1 MNKEKQ
7 HIQQLIDRYMAAETT
22 QAEEAL
28 LADYFCTHHDVPAEW
43 RTFSILFRGLRQG
56 KAQEAPRRK
65 PTLLRWSAAAVVVV
79 AMGAG
84 LLFLPSDHSDVA
96 PTQPVAVAVHQAR
109 QTVAPQSVAPQPER
123 QGLPFASVEF
133 ENRIDS
139 LMAALQER
147 KDTALCDTTFYSNDR
162 EGHVWW
168 DGING
173 RCPTHAT
180 VVRTSYSKKD
190 HAALRQQ
197 LLDACQG
204 NAHPI
209 TTDDE
214 ECQFLLLSWRDM
226 ALRLHGLLVYYY
238 PDGQLVVVRADG
250 LNAYQICISHYSA
263 DWFKA
268 KRK

>member
-96 PTQPVAVAVHQAR
+96 PTQPVAVAVQPAR
-109 QTVAPQSVAPQPER
+109 QLVAPQSVAPQPER
-123 QGLPFASVEF
+123 QAQPVRHEAETGALMAQAARSHPSKRRARKAPAPVEPSMPKEQPVHAAPADLQENVNIDQELQTMEDNLVAMIDEF
-133 ENRIDS
+133 EN
-139 LMAALQER
+139 M
-147 KDTALCDTTFYSNDR
+147 
-162 EGHVWW
+162 
-168 DGING
+168 
-173 RCPTHAT
+173 
-180 VVRTSYSKKD
+180 
-190 HAALRQQ
+190 
-197 LLDACQG
+197 
-204 NAHPI
+204 
-209 TTDDE
+209 
-214 ECQFLLLSWRDM
+214 
-226 ALRLHGLLVYYY
+226 
-238 PDGQLVVVRADG
+238 
-250 LNAYQICISHYSA
+250 
-263 DWFKA
+263 
-268 KRK
+268 

>member
-96 PTQPVAVAVHQAR
+96 PTQPVAEAVQPA
-109 QTVAPQSVAPQPER
+109 QQLVAPQSVAPQPER
-123 QGLPFASVEF
+123 QAQPVRHEVEPDVQMAQAARPHPSKRRARKAPAPVEPSMPKEQHVHAAPADLQENINIDQELQTMEDNMVAMIDEF
-133 ENRIDS
+133 EN
-139 LMAALQER
+139 M
-147 KDTALCDTTFYSNDR
+147 
-162 EGHVWW
+162 
-168 DGING
+168 
-173 RCPTHAT
+173 
-180 VVRTSYSKKD
+180 
-190 HAALRQQ
+190 
-197 LLDACQG
+197 
-204 NAHPI
+204 
-209 TTDDE
+209 
-214 ECQFLLLSWRDM
+214 
-226 ALRLHGLLVYYY
+226 
-238 PDGQLVVVRADG
+238 
-250 LNAYQICISHYSA
+250 
-263 DWFKA
+263 
-268 KRK
+268 

>member
-96 PTQPVAVAVHQAR
+96 STKPVAVAVQPAR
-109 QTVAPQSVAPQPER
+109 QLVAPQSVAPQPER
-123 QGLPFASVEF
+123 QAQPERHEAETGAQMAQAARPNPSKRRARKAPAPVEPSMPKEQRVHAAPADLQENINIDQELQTMEDNMVAMIDEF
-133 ENRIDS
+133 EN
-139 LMAALQER
+139 M
-147 KDTALCDTTFYSNDR
+147 
-162 EGHVWW
+162 
-168 DGING
+168 
-173 RCPTHAT
+173 
-180 VVRTSYSKKD
+180 
-190 HAALRQQ
+190 
-197 LLDACQG
+197 
-204 NAHPI
+204 
-209 TTDDE
+209 
-214 ECQFLLLSWRDM
+214 
-226 ALRLHGLLVYYY
+226 
-238 PDGQLVVVRADG
+238 
-250 LNAYQICISHYSA
+250 
-263 DWFKA
+263 
-268 KRK
+268 

>member
-96 PTQPVAVAVHQAR
+96 PTKPVAVAVQPAR
-109 QTVAPQSVAPQPER
+109 QLVAPQSVAPQPER
-123 QGLPFASVEF
+123 QAQPVRHEAETGAQMAQAARSHPSKRRTRKAPAPVEPSMPKEQRVHAAPADLQENVNIDQELQTMEDNMVAMIDEF
-133 ENRIDS
+133 EN
-139 LMAALQER
+139 M
-147 KDTALCDTTFYSNDR
+147 
-162 EGHVWW
+162 
-168 DGING
+168 
-173 RCPTHAT
+173 
-180 VVRTSYSKKD
+180 
-190 HAALRQQ
+190 
-197 LLDACQG
+197 
-204 NAHPI
+204 
-209 TTDDE
+209 
-214 ECQFLLLSWRDM
+214 
-226 ALRLHGLLVYYY
+226 
-238 PDGQLVVVRADG
+238 
-250 LNAYQICISHYSA
+250 
-263 DWFKA
+263 
-268 KRK
+268 

>member
-96 PTQPVAVAVHQAR
+96 PTQPVAEAVQPA
-109 QTVAPQSVAPQPER
+109 QQLVAPQSVAPQPVRYEAETGAQMAQAAR
-123 QGLPFASVEF
+123 PHPSKRRARKAPAPVEPSMPKEQPVHAAPADLQENVNIDQELQTMEDNMVAMIDEF
-133 ENRIDS
+133 EN
-139 LMAALQER
+139 M
-147 KDTALCDTTFYSNDR
+147 
-162 EGHVWW
+162 
-168 DGING
+168 
-173 RCPTHAT
+173 
-180 VVRTSYSKKD
+180 
-190 HAALRQQ
+190 
-197 LLDACQG
+197 
-204 NAHPI
+204 
-209 TTDDE
+209 
-214 ECQFLLLSWRDM
+214 
-226 ALRLHGLLVYYY
+226 
-238 PDGQLVVVRADG
+238 
-250 LNAYQICISHYSA
+250 
-263 DWFKA
+263 
-268 KRK
+268 

>member
-96 PTQPVAVAVHQAR
+96 PTQPVAVAVQPA
-109 QTVAPQSVAPQPER
+109 QQLVAPQSVAPQPER
-123 QGLPFASVEF
+123 HEAETDAQMAQAAHSHPSKRRAQKAPAPVEPSMPKEQHVHAAPADLQENINIDQELQTMEDNMVAMIDEF
-133 ENRIDS
+133 EN
-139 LMAALQER
+139 M
-147 KDTALCDTTFYSNDR
+147 
-162 EGHVWW
+162 
-168 DGING
+168 
-173 RCPTHAT
+173 
-180 VVRTSYSKKD
+180 
-190 HAALRQQ
+190 
-197 LLDACQG
+197 
-204 NAHPI
+204 
-209 TTDDE
+209 
-214 ECQFLLLSWRDM
+214 
-226 ALRLHGLLVYYY
+226 
-238 PDGQLVVVRADG
+238 
-250 LNAYQICISHYSA
+250 
-263 DWFKA
+263 
-268 KRK
+268 

>member
-96 PTQPVAVAVHQAR
+96 PTQPVAVAVQPAR
-109 QTVAPQSVAPQPER
+109 QLVAPQSVAPQPEPQAQPVR
-123 QGLPFASVEF
+123 HEAETGAQMAQAARSHPSKRRAQKAPAPVEPSMPKEQPVHAAPADLQENINIDQELQTMEDNMVAMIDEF
-133 ENRIDS
+133 EN
-139 LMAALQER
+139 M
-147 KDTALCDTTFYSNDR
+147 
-162 EGHVWW
+162 
-168 DGING
+168 
-173 RCPTHAT
+173 
-180 VVRTSYSKKD
+180 
-190 HAALRQQ
+190 
-197 LLDACQG
+197 
-204 NAHPI
+204 
-209 TTDDE
+209 
-214 ECQFLLLSWRDM
+214 
-226 ALRLHGLLVYYY
+226 
-238 PDGQLVVVRADG
+238 
-250 LNAYQICISHYSA
+250 
-263 DWFKA
+263 
-268 KRK
+268 